1 MTIYQRTSKVRSV
14 ICRTTVDEASIFVFS
29 FQKALSL
36 EKEKEKKITTFIL
49 SNIKKPLN
57 KLLPPE
63 IPLNGPRVVTA
74 YVKMVSDFRLLLNCF
89 AFIYIISS
97 VLS

>member
-1 MTIYQRTSKVRSV
+1 MRSV
-14 ICRTTVDEASIFVFS
+14 VCRTTVDEASIFVFP

-36 EKEKEKKITTFIL
+36 EKEKEKEKKITTFIL

-63 IPLNGPRVVTA
+63 IPLNGPRFVTA
-74 YVKMVSDFRLLLNCF
+74 HVKMVSDFRLLLNGF

-97 VLS
+97 VLF